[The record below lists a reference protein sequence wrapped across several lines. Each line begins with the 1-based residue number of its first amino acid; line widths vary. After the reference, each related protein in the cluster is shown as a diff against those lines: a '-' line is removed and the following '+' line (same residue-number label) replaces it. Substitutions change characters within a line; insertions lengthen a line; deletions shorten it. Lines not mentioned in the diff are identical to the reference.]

1 MSPGDVPDEMGR
13 ELSQG
18 PDAVESTLAEVGRVR
33 SGLDPL
39 LASAGRVVL
48 VGTGASLAVARTAA
62 PLWRAR
68 QRQDL
73 LVRQS
78 SEIAL
83 GDLDGHRSM
92 ASDLVIAISQ
102 SGTSPETLAAARLAA
117 GSGCRVLAITAHGEA
132 PLSAAA
138 SHTLVAQSGDEQ
150 GASTKSAL
158 ATLAALLALAGLLPA
173 DAAGAAAVAA
183 RLRTIAGS
191 ASEVE
196 ASSRLLADA
205 RHVYFIGFGPARGIA
220 EAGALLWH
228 EKVTRQAMATTPSEL
243 RHGPIEALGAGDA
256 VVLIDVD
263 GPDPRREAYLA
274 LLRAE
279 LAQLGA
285 ALVELPSATEDE
297 EPGGKAVAAL
307 LRVQQLAHA
316 TALAAGTYRD
326 GFAVLRRIV
335 IAADELF
342 ER

>member
-1 MSPGDVPDEMGR
+1 MSPADGPDEMGR

-18 PDAVESTLAEVGRVR
+18 PDAVESTLAEVDRRR
-33 SGLDPL
+33 SELDPL
-39 LASAGRVVL
+39 IAADGRVVL

-62 PLWRAR
+62 PLWRAQ
-68 QRQDL
+68 QRREV

-78 SEIAL
+78 SEVAL
-83 GDLDGHRSM
+83 SDLDGHRFI

-102 SGTSPETLAAARLAA
+102 SGASPETLAAARQAA
-117 GSGCRVLAITAHGEA
+117 ALGCRVLGVTAHAEG

-138 SHTLVAQSGDEQ
+138 SHTLVVQSAEER

-158 ATLAALLALAGLLPA
+158 AILAALLGLAGLLPVH
-173 DAAGAAAVAA
+173 GERRAAVAA

-191 ASEVE
+191 AREAE
-196 ASSRLLADA
+196 ASSVLLADA
-205 RHVYFIGFGPARGIA
+205 RQVWFIGFGAALGIA
-220 EAGALLWH
+220 EGGALLWH
-228 EKVTRQAMATTPSEL
+228 EKVVRQAMATTPSEL
-243 RHGPIEALGAGDA
+243 RHGPIEAIGAGDA

-263 GPDPRREAYLA
+263 RPDPRREAYLA
-274 LLRAE
+274 LVRGE

-285 ALVELPSATEDE
+285 ALVELAPAAEDE
-297 EPGGKAVAAL
+297 EPAARTLAAL
-307 LRVQQLAHA
+307 LRLQQLAHA

-335 IAADELF
+335 TAADELF